1 MTNNAINIFSTTPNP
16 MIIWKAWQE
25 NGVSFL
31 SITDNGSGASK
42 DEFKA
47 LYDEKEV
54 VGIKS
59 GLGLHLIR
67 DLAKAINCEIS
78 VNSKINF
85 GTTIIL
91 KF

>member
-16 MIIWKAWQE
+16 TIIWKAWQE

-31 SITDNGSGASK
+31 SITDNGSGASI